1 MNILRKIKNPE
12 TSSWED
18 VYSIPVTDLSGKV
31 DKINLLSITIPVN
44 PLGLQVGQKYYNST
58 DKKIHSIYLII
69 GTGIN
74 GWDSGVIPTNGVIY
88 PFNGT
93 NYIWNG
99 LDLIEIGSGNG
110 TNIDLTGY
118 QQKLETLFNINYW
131 DSSEPET
138 PSINNYWYNSSN
150 KILSIYVSGESNF
163 WSPMDLS
170 SNFVYIYDG
179 NTYIWTGNDM
189 LQISQSTPA
198 SNPEI
203 YIGTTQPANTFKL
216 WIDTS
221 MDDFDIG

>member
-93 NYIWNG
+93 N
-99 LDLIEIGSGNG
+99 
-110 TNIDLTGY
+110 IDLTCY

-138 PSINNYWYNSSN
+138 PSVNNYWYNSSN